1 MTCTIVK
8 ELTCT
13 NSSQK
18 NEKKTRK
25 KKTVKNLKKQLG
37 RTIHDAAPPS
47 LARLLSTTTCDPAFQ
62 RFKIKSWKYYK
73 HGEVYLWLT
82 AAKAIS
88 LLIKLFKAQLS
99 LFTPKLCPSAVF

>member
-62 RFKIKSWKYYK
+62 RFKIKSWKYSTK
-73 HGEVYLWLT
+73 KTYLANT
-82 AAKAIS
+82 DYNDHEYF
-88 LLIKLFKAQLS
+88 IKLY
-99 LFTPKLCPSAVF
+99 